1 MVGTRLHRQLLERR
15 AVGRSRIDLELR
27 VTDFPSGRFCAR
39 RSPMSCDAN
48 ACSRVM
54 GVRDL
59 RMAIRGSGGV
69 GATGAVAPSCVS
81 VAA

>member
-1 MVGTRLHRQLLERR
+1 
-15 AVGRSRIDLELR
+15 
-27 VTDFPSGRFCAR
+27 
-39 RSPMSCDAN
+39 MSCDAN

-59 RMAIRGSGGV
+59 RMTTCGSVGV
-69 GATGAVAPSCVS
+69 AATGGRVLRVPGGADASPAGAVDPSCVS